1 MEEKMKPNKL
11 TRMIAG
17 IVIPVITAVTLSG
30 CYSSGR
36 GKFVL
41 ASYEHDN
48 RGAIFVPK
56 ENVDTV
62 SGYIYG
68 QSPINNRTSV
78 TQETMNKT
86 IESNQNTVDKL
97 VDNPIYRHYQNRK

>member
-11 TRMIAG
+11 TRMIAR
-17 IVIPVITAVTLSG
+17 IIIPVITTVTLSG

-48 RGAIFVPK
+48 RTAIFVPK
-56 ENVDTV
+56 ENIDTV
-62 SGYIYG
+62 SGYVYG
-68 QSPINNRTSV
+68 QSPIINRNSM
-78 TQETMNKT
+78 TQETINKAMDN
-86 IESNQNTVDKL
+86 NQKTVDKL
-97 VDNPIYRHYQNRK
+97 VDNPIY

>member
-1 MEEKMKPNKL
+1 MKSNKL
-11 TRMIAG
+11 TRMMAG

-62 SGYIYG
+62 SGHIYR
-68 QSPINNRTSV
+68 QSPIINRNSI
-78 TQETMNKT
+78 TQETVNRAIK
-86 IESNQNTVDKL
+86 SNQNTVNKL
-97 VDNPIYRHYQNRK
+97 VDNPIYQHYQNRK